1 MLIFHGW
8 VIYFFYSAAS
18 TTEQA
23 GLCASPQALAR
34 WQHAP
39 ADPRA
44 SSSPILDR
52 GHLPPI
58 AHPAERPPVPPSM
71 LPTAPSPCNEAMGQ
85 ASRTRAPGP
94 EPPSCGSSASPC
106 PARRHI
112 EKDGGGSTRIFLF
125 VINDHVDS
133 HWWVSY
139 DSRESPDAAA
149 PGAAS

>member
-8 VIYFFYSAAS
+8 VIYFFYSAAC

-23 GLCASPQALAR
+23 ALCASPQALAG
-34 WQHAP
+34 WQRAP
-39 ADPRA
+39 ADPWA
-44 SSSPILDR
+44 SPSPIPDR

-58 AHPAERPPVPPSM
+58 AHPAERSPVSPSM
-71 LPTAPSPCNEAMGQ
+71 LPTTPSPCNRAMGQ
-85 ASRTRAPGP
+85 ANRSQAPGP
-94 EPPSCGSSASPC
+94 DAPSCDSSVSPR
-106 PARRHI
+106 PARQHV
-112 EKDGGGSTRIFLF
+112 EKDGGGSTRILLF
-125 VINDHVDS
+125 VINVHVDS